1 MTRRNRLPRQTPT
14 APGRAASPAVPQGVP
29 ATQAAPTGP
38 ETTKRERA
46 AAARAAKAEA
56 ARRAAATARRRRIA
70 AISAVTMACLA
81 ILAGVGTYAV
91 RSARTAAQDDTS
103 STAFDLPAL
112 HGSARVALA
121 SFAGRPTVVNFFA
134 SWCEAC
140 DAELPGFSTVSEQL
154 KGKVNFVGVNA
165 LETGDRDYMVDRHH
179 IGWWPLARDVGGANG
194 SGLHDALGGGNSM
207 PLTAFY
213 DAQGKLL
220 QVQRQALPETDLR
233 ALLQQLYGVSA

>member
-1 MTRRNRLPRQTPT
+1 MGGGPGTTRKTENRQADTPVEADDALPAEPPPR
-14 APGRAASPAVPQGVP
+14 PG
-29 ATQAAPTGP
+29 
-38 ETTKRERA
+38 A
-46 AAARAAKAEA
+46 AAQVTVPRSVRWPLDLDLRVE
-56 ARRAAATARRRRIA
+56 AAATARRRRIA

-81 ILAGVGTYAV
+81 ILGGVGTYAV